1 MDLINPSYNKS
12 NNNPIIIDNNSI
24 SSNSFSYIFP
34 FVSSNNIDETNG
46 RSNSSSSSS
55 SSDVVK
61 TSGDIDENDIN
72 SINDAASSA
81 DHHFDATAAADDD
94 GKGDVRSL
102 TAVIKSDGVTAAV
115 ANTNEG
121 TEATTTTAEIISVEH
136 SSIDHRL
143 IGLKDSIQAVLNEG
157 VGFGIETSIH
167 RVLYLLLTLVE
178 WVLETMSLLCDSCI
192 VRYKTI
198 APANYVSRIQQQ
210 LLLSNCI
217 DSGHH
222 HHHHHDLFE
231 WKCWEYL
238 SSPVRVDDWT
248 DIDIELV
255 RSLIDQGQL
264 LMQYLS
270 YKDSSNEHD
279 GENENQHD
287 DVDDERESTRKLT
300 LAIVNNAD
308 DHAIMKDDD
317 NDDDDDDN
325 DDDDDDINVAV
336 MKNSSGMNNKSKS
349 SSKKSKKKSHT
360 KATNKSTNAPSNTV
374 DPATTVSN
382 LSGSKRKK
390 RDSSIGDSIS
400 IITHT
405 AGSDSAAA
413 VVLPKSTRAM
423 SGISKK
429 KATSDS
435 ITKAP
440 TDDPSATTPMTTI
453 AAAVDHQSGINSNN
467 TIPSQYLFI
476 SHLQGISIDESRLF
490 YVALAYN
497 TLETCSIQAQPYLSD
512 VSSSSAAIDAMGHMW
527 LKVLK
532 SFESLLSDI
541 KAWSHRVD
549 HLLQH
554 YMNHDTVQLPQAS
567 STGGLGTGLQQQA
580 SPTAG
585 SVSVSMRVNEAF
597 EKLLLEAEQK
607 KITNKRR

>member
-1 MDLINPSYNKS
+1 MM
-12 NNNPIIIDNNSI
+12 I
-24 SSNSFSYIFP
+24 S
-34 FVSSNNIDETNG
+34 
-46 RSNSSSSSS
+46 
-55 SSDVVK
+55 
-61 TSGDIDENDIN
+61 
-72 SINDAASSA
+72 
-81 DHHFDATAAADDD
+81 
-94 GKGDVRSL
+94 
-102 TAVIKSDGVTAAV
+102 
-115 ANTNEG
+115 NTN
-121 TEATTTTAEIISVEH
+121 
-136 SSIDHRL
+136 
-143 IGLKDSIQAVLNEG
+143 
-157 VGFGIETSIH
+157 
-167 RVLYLLLTLVE
+167 
-178 WVLETMSLLCDSCI
+178 
-192 VRYKTI
+192 
-198 APANYVSRIQQQ
+198 
-210 LLLSNCI
+210 
-217 DSGHH
+217 
-222 HHHHHDLFE
+222 
-231 WKCWEYL
+231 
-238 SSPVRVDDWT
+238 
-248 DIDIELV
+248 
-255 RSLIDQGQL
+255 
-264 LMQYLS
+264 
-270 YKDSSNEHD
+270 
-279 GENENQHD
+279 
-287 DVDDERESTRKLT
+287 
-300 LAIVNNAD
+300 
-308 DHAIMKDDD
+308 
-317 NDDDDDDN
+317 
-325 DDDDDDINVAV
+325 
-336 MKNSSGMNNKSKS
+336 
-349 SSKKSKKKSHT
+349 T
-360 KATNKSTNAPSNTV
+360 KV

-405 AGSDSAAA
+405 AGSDSAAAA

-440 TDDPSATTPMTTI
+440 TDDPSATTPMTAI

-512 VSSSSAAIDAMGHMW
+512 ASSSSAAIDAMGHMW

>member
-1 MDLINPSYNKS
+1 
-12 NNNPIIIDNNSI
+12 
-24 SSNSFSYIFP
+24 
-34 FVSSNNIDETNG
+34 
-46 RSNSSSSSS
+46 
-55 SSDVVK
+55 
-61 TSGDIDENDIN
+61 
-72 SINDAASSA
+72 
-81 DHHFDATAAADDD
+81 
-94 GKGDVRSL
+94 
-102 TAVIKSDGVTAAV
+102 
-115 ANTNEG
+115 
-121 TEATTTTAEIISVEH
+121 
-136 SSIDHRL
+136 
-143 IGLKDSIQAVLNEG
+143 
-157 VGFGIETSIH
+157 
-167 RVLYLLLTLVE
+167 
-178 WVLETMSLLCDSCI
+178 
-192 VRYKTI
+192 
-198 APANYVSRIQQQ
+198 
-210 LLLSNCI
+210 
-217 DSGHH
+217 
-222 HHHHHDLFE
+222 
-231 WKCWEYL
+231 L
-238 SSPVRVDDWT
+238 SSPVRVEDWT

-270 YKDSSNEHD
+270 YKDSSNEHY
-279 GENENQHD
+279 GENGNQHD

-308 DHAIMKDDD
+308 DHATMKDDD
-317 NDDDDDDN
+317 DDDDDDN
-325 DDDDDDINVAV
+325 DDDDNNVAV
-336 MKNSSGMNNKSKS
+336 MKNSSGTNNKSKS
-349 SSKKSKKKSHT
+349 GSKKSKKKSHT
-360 KATNKSTNAPSNTV
+360 KATNKSTNAPSNTNTIV
-374 DPATTVSN
+374 DPATTINN

-390 RDSSIGDSIS
+390 RDSSIGDTIS

-413 VVLPKSTRAM
+413 VLPKSTRAM

-440 TDDPSATTPMTTI
+440 TDDPSATTTPTTAI
-453 AAAVDHQSGINSNN
+453 TAAVDHQSGINSNN

-512 VSSSSAAIDAMGHMW
+512 ASSSSAAIDAMGHMW
-527 LKVLK
+527 LNVLK

-541 KAWSHRVD
+541 KAWSHRAD

-567 STGGLGTGLQQQA
+567 STGGVGFGLQQQA

-607 KITNKRR
+607 KISNKRR